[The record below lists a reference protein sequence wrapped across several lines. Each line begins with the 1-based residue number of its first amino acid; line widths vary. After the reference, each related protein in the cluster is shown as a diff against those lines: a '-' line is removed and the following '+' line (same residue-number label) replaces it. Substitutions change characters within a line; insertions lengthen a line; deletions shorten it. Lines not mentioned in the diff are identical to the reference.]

1 MGEKPPTADCRLI
14 MKHSWF
20 PITLVILLLG
30 LLALL
35 ATLQYRWL
43 GQISDGERTR
53 LQNHL
58 QIDTR
63 RFAEDFNREIQ
74 NAYFNFQLN
83 SEVWRDKN
91 WNEFNQRVDFWRGKT
106 AYPNLIKNFY
116 FVELGGENLL
126 RYDNQNKTFQAADW
140 TANLIN
146 LKPKIT
152 DEKKFQPIAEEI
164 PALLMPV
171 HAKEDKISRVI
182 NLRTAKLEQ
191 EDISSV
197 MMPKRYGVLV
207 IELDADVIVN
217 QLLPDMAKKYF
228 SDSDGADYKFAV
240 VNAENRVVF
249 QTEDLTAT
257 DSSAKFFNLAPD
269 NFISFSHRDLL
280 STIQGEKKSMVY
292 SRIERTTRQSVTN
305 DKPNR
310 VEMQV
315 LKGDE
320 KPRIRIFDEE
330 NLQQNDGV
338 WTLNVQH
345 TAGSLEQF
353 IANTRRKNLG
363 VSFGILS
370 LLAVSVVLIFLSA
383 QRAKR
388 FAQKQVDFVS
398 AVSHEFRTPLAVI
411 YSASENLTDG
421 VVQNENQVSQYGNL
435 IKREGVKLS
444 AMVEQILEFA
454 GARSGK
460 QKYDFRRET
469 DVKVVI
475 ENALAECE
483 PLIKEKGFTVE
494 KEIAENLPRIPVD
507 EKALSQT
514 IQNLIVNAVKYS
526 NESVWLKISAK
537 NGEGKIKI
545 AVEDKGIGI
554 APKDLKHIFE
564 PFYRSKTVVDEQIHG
579 NGLGLSLVKQTVE
592 AHGGKIEVK
601 SEIGKGSRFTI
612 ELKSENVER

>member
-1 MGEKPPTADCRLI
+1 
-14 MKHSWF
+14 MKRSWF
-20 PITLVILLLG
+20 PITLVILLLS

-43 GQISDGERTR
+43 GQISDGERAR
-53 LQNHL
+53 LQSRL

-74 NAYFNFQLN
+74 NAYFNFQL
-83 SEVWRDKN
+83 SGEVWRDKN
-91 WNEFNQRVDFWRGKT
+91 WSEFNQRLDFWRGKT

-116 FVELGGENLL
+116 FVETSGENLL

-152 DEKKFQPIAEEI
+152 DEKKFQPIVEEI
-164 PALLMPV
+164 PALLMPI
-171 HAKEDKISRVI
+171 HAEEDKISRVI
-182 NLRTAKLEQ
+182 SIRTGKIEQ
-191 EDISSV
+191 EDVSSV

-207 IELDADVIVN
+207 IELNSDVIVN
-217 QLLPDMAKKYF
+217 QLLPEMAKKYF
-228 SDSDGADYKFAV
+228 SDGADYKFAV
-240 VNAENRVVF
+240 AGAENRVVF

-269 NFISFSHRDLL
+269 NFISFNNRDLL
-280 STIQGEKKSMVY
+280 STIQGEKKSIVY
-292 SRIERTTRQSVTN
+292 SRIERATRQSVTN
-305 DKPNR
+305 DKSNR

-320 KPRIRIFDEE
+320 KPRIRIFDGE
-330 NLQQNDGV
+330 NLQSEGV

-370 LLAVSVVLIFLSA
+370 LLAISVVLIFLSA

-411 YSASENLTDG
+411 YSASQNLTDG
-421 VVQNENQVSQYGNL
+421 IVDSRTQVERYGNL
-435 IKREGVKLS
+435 IRDEGKKLS

-460 QKYDFRRET
+460 QKYDLREI
-469 DVKVVI
+469 DVKNVI
-475 ENALAECE
+475 EIALAECE
-483 PLIKEKGFTVE
+483 HLIKEKGFTVE
-494 KEIAENLPRIPVD
+494 KEIAETLPRIVAD

-514 IQNLIVNAVKYS
+514 IQNLIVNAVKYG
-526 NESVWLKISAK
+526 NESAWLKISAK
-537 NGEGKIKI
+537 NGDGKIKI
-545 AVEDKGIGI
+545 TVEDKGIGI
-554 APKDLKHIFE
+554 APKELKHIFE

-592 AHGGKIEVK
+592 AHGGKIAVK

-612 ELKSENVER
+612 ELPL